1 MSFGMRRHG
10 RRSPHGR
17 QHLSD
22 PHQTWGSLNDLRGV
36 GSLSCTTETLDSF
49 LDKSKWHQAAAID
62 GMCHWQ
68 LPATVEEFLVDA
80 RKTEDNETILNYMYI
95 YHIQKHAQK
104 QTKCKPNEKSKN
116 IQALL
121 NLNQF
126 DLSLRMPLFHLVSVI
141 RSLFPVPFDF
151 PVPVTP

>member
-1 MSFGMRRHG
+1 MKQFK
-10 RRSPHGR
+10 
-17 QHLSD
+17 
-22 PHQTWGSLNDLRGV
+22 N
-36 GSLSCTTETLDSF
+36 
-49 LDKSKWHQAAAID
+49 KSYIYKS
-62 GMCHWQ
+62 MPKFQ
-68 LPATVEEFLVDA
+68 LCIHIYIIY
-80 RKTEDNETILNYMYI
+80 NI

-104 QTKCKPNEKSKN
+104 QTKHKPNEKSKN

-151 PVPVTP
+151 QFPVTP